1 MPRYQYFEMR
11 NGLPNPVYW
20 LLVVL
25 FVVTTSAKIFW
36 VLLYARDA
44 MIGEE
49 PLVAGRFG
57 TAASLRLTASCFA
70 LMALTSGGPFGH
82 YGRTDHYDSPLE
94 LFFRSYSAS
103 PARWPSS
110 VSYHP

>member
-1 MPRYQYFEMR
+1 MR

-20 LLVVL
+20 LRVVL
-25 FVVTTSAKIFW
+25 FVVTIFW
-36 VLLYARDA
+36 VFLYARDA

-70 LMALTSGGPFGH
+70 LMALTSGGPFG
-82 YGRTDHYDSPLE
+82 YYKRTDHYGSPLE
-94 LFFRSYSAS
+94 LFFRIVFGFSGAM
-103 PARWPSS
+103 AVIHLLPSLG
-110 VSYHP
+110 

>member
-1 MPRYQYFEMR
+1 MR

-25 FVVTTSAKIFW
+25 FVV
-36 VLLYARDA
+36 
-44 MIGEE
+44 
-49 PLVAGRFG
+49 

-82 YGRTDHYDSPLE
+82 YGRTDRYGSPLE
-94 LFFRSYSAS
+94 LFFRVVFGFSGAM
-103 PARWPSS
+103 AVIRVLPSLG
-110 VSYHP
+110 

>member
-1 MPRYQYFEMR
+1 MR

-25 FVVTTSAKIFW
+25 FVVTTSAKIFR

-70 LMALTSGGPFGH
+70 LMALTSGL
-82 YGRTDHYDSPLE
+82 RTLREDRPLR
-94 LFFRSYSAS
+94 L
-103 PARWPSS
+103 PARTLLQVVFGFSGAMAVIHLLPSLG
-110 VSYHP
+110 